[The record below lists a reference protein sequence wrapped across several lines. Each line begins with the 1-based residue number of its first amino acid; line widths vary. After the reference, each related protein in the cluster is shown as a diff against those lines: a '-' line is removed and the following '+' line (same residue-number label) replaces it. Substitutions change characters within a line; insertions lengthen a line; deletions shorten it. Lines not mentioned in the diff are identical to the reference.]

1 MTTGTVQRPV
11 SSVAT
16 SVATGPSSS
25 SVPPA
30 SAAVASVKPPTTGM
44 PAVPGL
50 ASIPNLEA
58 VKRAQELAA
67 KMGFRQDPQF
77 APLINLFPGQVQ
89 VDVPVP
95 QKPTKAPVLRV
106 DALGREIDEHGN
118 IINLTKPSN
127 LSTLKVSEICCL
139 GAIMVMFLL
148 SILFVFCS
156 LTQSI

>member
-11 SSVAT
+11 SSVTAAIA
-16 SVATGPSSS
+16 SGPSSS
-25 SVPPA
+25 SVFPPT
-30 SAAVASVKPPTTGM
+30 SAAAASVKPPASAM
-44 PAVPGL
+44 AAVPGL
-50 ASIPNLEA
+50 ASITNLEA

-89 VDVPVP
+89 ADVPVP

-118 IINLTKPSN
+118 IINVTKPSN
-127 LSTLKVSEICCL
+127 LSTLKVCEFCSL
-139 GAIMVMFLL
+139 GAIIVMFLL
-148 SILFVFCS
+148 QVQFMLF
-156 LTQSI
+156 

>member
-1 MTTGTVQRPV
+1 MTTGTVQGQV
-11 SSVAT
+11 SSVTTAIAGGSSGSTVLPPT
-16 SVATGPSSS
+16 SS
-25 SVPPA
+25 
-30 SAAVASVKPPTTGM
+30 AVASVGPPASGM
-44 PAVPGL
+44 AAVPGL

-89 VDVPVP
+89 ADVPVP

-118 IINLTKPSN
+118 IINVTKPSN
-127 LSTLKVSEICCL
+127 LSTLKVCEFWSL
-139 GAIMVMFLL
+139 YAIIVMFLL
-148 SILFVFCS
+148 QVQLVLF
-156 LTQSI
+156 

>member
-11 SSVAT
+11 STVPT

-89 VDVPVP
+89 ADILVP

-118 IINLTKPSN
+118 IINATKPSN
-127 LSTLKVSEICCL
+127 LSTLKVCQFSGL
-139 GAIMVMFLL
+139 GAMFLMFLL
-148 SILFVFCS
+148 PVQFCATFRAR
-156 LTQSI
+156 L